1 MNFIFGTLRFSRL
14 NIRSLLNFVILV
26 FFFSILT
33 TSCENDPTIIGID
46 LLPDEEKLGVFSSDT
61 STVLVHSVFVDS
73 IKTDETARSMLGSYL
88 DPVFGLNTISFATQ
102 VRLSSVTVNFGENP
116 VLDSIVLSLDYTTI
130 PAIAGSPMVAYGD
143 TTTVQTIK
151 VFELDEDLVFDT
163 SYYSNYNVA
172 FKPVALA
179 SKDVSFRPTDSI
191 MVDTV
196 LVKSQFRI
204 QLSEEFGNSILN
216 APTSALDSVSGFM
229 NFMKGLYIKPE
240 PVSTGGAIVFFD
252 LMSAISR
259 LTIYYHNDDEVKR
272 SYTFLINAQC
282 ARFMNFDHDYSL
294 GDPSFVAHLNG
305 DTTLG
310 AENFYLQS
318 LAGVETRLSFPYI
331 KDWAT
336 DQKII
341 LNEAKLVFYNADT
354 TGGFSPPL
362 ELFLFELKEDG
373 SFGLLDEQFEG
384 VAYFGG
390 YYRQSSAEYFFRMT
404 QRIQK
409 IISGDYDNTNYTIGV
424 SGASLMPNRVVLT
437 GYSPGSAA
445 QFDSRIRLKII
456 YTKIGN

>member
-1 MNFIFGTLRFSRL
+1 MTFIFRILRFSRL
-14 NIRSLLNFVILV
+14 NISSLLTSVILV
-26 FFFSILT
+26 FFFSVII

-61 STVLVHSVFVDS
+61 TTVLVHSVFVDS
-73 IKTDETARSMLGSYL
+73 IKTDETARSLLGSYL

-102 VRLSSVTVNFGENP
+102 VRLSSVTVSFGVNP

-130 PAIAGSPMVAYGD
+130 PAIPGSPLVAYGD

-163 SYYSNYNVA
+163 AYYSNYNVA

-179 SKDVSFRPTDSI
+179 SKDVSFRPTDSV

-196 LVKSQFRI
+196 LVKSQLRI

-216 APTSALDSVSGFM
+216 APEEAHGSVDGFM
-229 NFMKGLYIKPE
+229 NFMKGLYVKPE
-240 PVSTGGAIVFFD
+240 PVSAGGAIVFFD
-252 LMSAISR
+252 LLSAISR
-259 LTIYYHNDDEVKR
+259 LTIYYHNDDGVKR

-282 ARFMNFDHDYSL
+282 ARFMNFDHDYTL
-294 GDPSFVAHLNG
+294 GDPSFVAQLNG
-305 DTTLG
+305 DKTLG

-331 KDWAT
+331 RDWAN

-341 LNEAKLVFYNADT
+341 LNEAKLLFYNADT
-354 TGGFSPPL
+354 ASGFSPPL

-373 SFGLLDEQFEG
+373 TFGLLDEQFEG
-384 VAYFGG
+384 AAYFGG
-390 YYRQSSAEYFFRMT
+390 YYRKSSAEYFFRVT
-404 QRIQK
+404 QRLQK
-409 IISGDYDNTNYTIGV
+409 IISGEYENTPFTIGV
-424 SGASLMPNRVVLT
+424 SGASLMPNRVVLN
-437 GYSPGSAA
+437 GYNPENTA
-445 QFDSRIRLKII
+445 QFDSRIRLKLV